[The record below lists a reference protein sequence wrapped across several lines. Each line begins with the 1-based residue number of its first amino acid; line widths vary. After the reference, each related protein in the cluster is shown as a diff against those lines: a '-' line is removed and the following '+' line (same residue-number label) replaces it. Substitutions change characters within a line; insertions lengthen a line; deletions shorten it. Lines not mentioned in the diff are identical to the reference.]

1 MVNSFEQLQSR
12 LRDFIP
18 GADLSAQTLPLAPEL
33 QLWLLDECYPQHLL
47 DSEQIQRIMN
57 YPAYWCFCWGSGQV
71 MARYL
76 LDHPEL
82 VRGKSVVDFG
92 CGSAVAAIAA
102 AKAGAASVVACD
114 LDPDAILS
122 SYLNAELNAVE
133 LEYSADFFADERH
146 YDVILVADV
155 LYDRANLPL
164 LDCFR
169 QRADTVLVADS
180 RVKNFSVPG
189 YRHIQFQHAT
199 TIPDLSESEEFSR
212 INLYL
217 GEADQ
222 AAHR

>member
-1 MVNSFEQLQSR
+1 MNSFEQLQSR

-133 LEYSADFFADERH
+133 LEYSADFFADEQH

>member
-1 MVNSFEQLQSR
+1 MNSFEQLQSR

-82 VRGKSVVDFG
+82 VRGKLVVDFG

-122 SYLNAELNAVE
+122 SYLNSELNAVE

>member
-1 MVNSFEQLQSR
+1 MNSFEQLQSR

-18 GADLSAQTLPLAPEL
+18 GADLSAQNLPLAPEL

-164 LDCFR
+164 LDRFR

>member
-1 MVNSFEQLQSR
+1 MNSFEQLQSR

-18 GADLSAQTLPLAPEL
+18 GADLSAQALPLAPEL

-164 LDCFR
+164 LECFR

>member
-1 MVNSFEQLQSR
+1 MNSFEQLQSR

-18 GADLSAQTLPLAPEL
+18 GADLSAQALPLAPEL

>member
-1 MVNSFEQLQSR
+1 MNSFEQLQSR

-18 GADLSAQTLPLAPEL
+18 GADLSAQALPLAPEL

-122 SYLNAELNAVE
+122 SYLNAELNTVE

-217 GEADQ
+217 GEANQ

>member
-1 MVNSFEQLQSR
+1 MNSFEQLQSR

-18 GADLSAQTLPLAPEL
+18 GADLRAQTLPLAPEL
-33 QLWLLDECYPQHLL
+33 QLCLLDDCYPQHLL

-76 LDHPEL
+76 LDHPDL
-82 VRGKSVVDFG
+82 VCGKSVIDFG

-114 LDPDAILS
+114 LDADAILAS
-122 SYLNAELNAVE
+122 RLNAALNAVS
-133 LEYSADFFADERH
+133 LDYSADFFADERR

-164 LDCFR
+164 LEHFR

-189 YRHIQFQHAT
+189 YRHIQFQRAT

-217 GEADQ
+217 GQ
-222 AAHR
+222 ASGVEGR

>member
-1 MVNSFEQLQSR
+1 MNSFEQLQSR

-18 GADLSAQTLPLAPEL
+18 GADLRAQNLPLAPEL

-122 SYLNAELNAVE
+122 SYLNAELNTVE

-217 GEADQ
+217 GEANQ

>member
-1 MVNSFEQLQSR
+1 MNSFEQLQSR

>member
-1 MVNSFEQLQSR
+1 MNSFEQLQSR

-18 GADLSAQTLPLAPEL
+18 GADLRAQNLPLAPEL